1 MTEFAPIALFVYNRP
16 LHTRQ
21 TVEALKK
28 NDLSKVSD
36 LVVFCDA
43 AKTAAQA
50 DAVREVREYIRSLSG
65 FKSISIF
72 EREANYGLARSI
84 IEGVTMLCEEYGR
97 VIVLE
102 DDLVTSPY
110 FLRFMNDAL
119 NLYEREDRVMQIS
132 GFTYPIGKMTDDAF
146 FLRLPLCWGWATWS
160 RAWKYFRKSDD
171 VMLQFDRKMRRAFSF
186 NNTYHF
192 WRQLEENKKGTID
205 TWFVY
210 WYAALFLRGGLT
222 LYSGRSLVQNI
233 GMDGSGVHLT
243 VTNNYNVRLADTEVR
258 LAPML
263 CEESDEAAKLHEKF
277 FHRDYSIP
285 TRIVDKV
292 RRVVRRL
299 LRNIRHDG
307 AAAK

>member
-1 MTEFAPIALFVYNRP
+1 MTDFAPIALFVYNRP
-16 LHTRQ
+16 QHTRQ

-28 NDLSKVSD
+28 NDLSKDSN

-50 DAVREVREYIRSLSG
+50 DAVREVRNYIHSVSG

-72 EREANYGLARSI
+72 ERDANYGLARSI
-84 IEGVTMLCEEYGR
+84 IDGVTVLCEEYGR

-102 DDLVTSPY
+102 DDLVTSPN

-119 NLYEREDRVMQIS
+119 NMYEREDQVMQIS
-132 GFTYPIGKMTDDAF
+132 GFTYPIGDMGDGTF
-146 FLRLPLCWGWATWS
+146 FLRLPLCWGWATWD
-160 RAWKYFRKSDD
+160 RAWRYYRKDDD
-171 VMLQFDRKMRRAFSF
+171 VMLQFDKNMRKAFSF

-192 WRQLEENKKGTID
+192 WRQLEENKKGVIN

-222 LYSGRSLVQNI
+222 LYPGRSLVQNI

-243 VTNNYNVRLADTEVR
+243 ATDSYNVQLAGTEVQ
-258 LAPML
+258 LEPML
-263 CEESDEAAKLHEKF
+263 CVESTEAVKLHERF
-277 FHRDYSIP
+277 FRKDYSLQA
-285 TRIVDKV
+285 RIVDKV
-292 RRVVRRL
+292 RREIKRL
-299 LRNIRHDG
+299 FSNIRHDHT
-307 AAAK
+307 AAK